1 MKKYLAL
8 LVLLSMVMMLSSC
21 EKKDKASSPA
31 EPMKTAESISIG
43 LEEGQEG
50 AVSPSD

>member
-1 MKKYLAL
+1 MKKF
-8 LVLLSMVMMLSSC
+8 LVLLMLLSLVASFSSC
-21 EKKDKASSPA
+21 KKNDNASSPA
-31 EPMKTAESISIG
+31 EPMKTAESTTIG